1 MEIPTTEPPR
11 IKGHYCQVS
20 PEAME
25 KFLEGSVV
33 GIFSCRWVDSLC
45 GWATPR
51 RTSATPRDVPCL
63 RPWAYPDYTPGG
75 THPGKAIPS
84 TRTTKAGSVF
94 STPAARKPATM
105 NGSIPFPY
113 YMWYSTISM
122 YPTLDPLPSP
132 PTRLCMSHPHLT
144 VRLPRPR
151 LHKLLIPIRSFTNT
165 LQSVQVPLLTVIA
178 HL

>member
-11 IKGHYCQVS
+11 IKGEYCQVS

-45 GWATPR
+45 RWATPR

-75 THPGKAIPS
+75 THPGKAIPRRFGVDVETARS
-84 TRTTKAGSVF
+84 YDVKRTKTEN
-94 STPAARKPATM
+94 TWP
-105 NGSIPFPY
+105 
-113 YMWYSTISM
+113 
-122 YPTLDPLPSP
+122 LDEPLP
-132 PTRLCMSHPHLT
+132 
-144 VRLPRPR
+144 
-151 LHKLLIPIRSFTNT
+151 
-165 LQSVQVPLLTVIA
+165 
-178 HL
+178 